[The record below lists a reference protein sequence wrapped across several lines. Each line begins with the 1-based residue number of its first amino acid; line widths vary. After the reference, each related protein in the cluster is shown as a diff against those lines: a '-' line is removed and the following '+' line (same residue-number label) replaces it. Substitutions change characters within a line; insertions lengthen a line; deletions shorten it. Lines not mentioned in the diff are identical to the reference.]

1 MAAAVRAKGL
11 PVSMII
17 FDGEGHGFRQASSI
31 RAALEAQLSFLG
43 RVFGFQPADD
53 LPPIK
58 IDNL

>member
-11 PVSMII
+11 PVAMII

-31 RAALEAQLSFLG
+31 QAALEAQLFFLS
-43 RVFGFQPADD
+43 RVFGFEPADD